1 MWTSSTGSIF
11 RILVF
16 SHFSILSFL
25 ILLNMWTTGTGLIF
39 LIFSFFHSLCF
50 HFKFFSKCGQAAK
63 VQFYFSRF
71 QFFLICGQPAQVKFF
86 SNFDVFIF
94 QFFSIFRQPAQVEFS
109 QTSRKYDRLRKKICF
124 PKKWNL
130 FRCSF
135 EKVLHR
141 CNIEPE
147 RKCVKK
153 QPDQKSLGLETQIWK
168 DGSILD
174 TAVRGVDYQFVY
186 RWVLIQARRMWQKW
200 HD

>member
-1 MWTSSTGSIF
+1 MDKRQGF
-11 RILVF
+11 NLEF
-16 SHFSILSFL
+16 FLFSILL
-25 ILLNMWTTGTGLIF
+25 YIWTRSTGW
-39 LIFSFFHSLCF
+39 
-50 HFKFFSKCGQAAK
+50 
-63 VQFYFSRF
+63 
-71 QFFLICGQPAQVKFF
+71 FF

-147 RKCVKK
+147 RKCVKH
-153 QPDQKSLGLETQIWK
+153 PDHKSLGLETQIWK

-186 RWVLIQARRMWQKW
+186 KWVHIQNVAGMARAFLGKFVGQIQ
-200 HD
+200 